1 MTKEKLAEICFHCGD
16 LDETSGKWRQ
26 IFYNL
31 EELKD
36 KKYIVIAPVWSAEMG
51 YEVKGEND
59 LDVAKEAILEF
70 EKAKDEEEDEDES
83 IEVFDV
89 TENKFLNYDIKLE
102 KSVSVKWNGF
112 V

>member
-1 MTKEKLAEICFHCGD
+1 MTKEKLAEICFHFGD

-59 LDVAKEAILEF
+59 LDVAKEVILEF
-70 EKAKDEEEDEDES
+70 EKARDEEEDEDES
-83 IEVFDV
+83 VEVFDV